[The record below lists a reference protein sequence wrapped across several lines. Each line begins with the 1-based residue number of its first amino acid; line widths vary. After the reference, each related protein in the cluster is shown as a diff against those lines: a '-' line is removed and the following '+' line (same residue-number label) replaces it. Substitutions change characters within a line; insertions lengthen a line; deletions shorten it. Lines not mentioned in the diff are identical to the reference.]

1 MNRIVWLGCMVMVGV
16 WHAGATAE
24 AEPWPSR
31 PIRLVVP
38 SSAGSGFDGIARS
51 LADRLGQ
58 AVGQRVVVD
67 NRPGA
72 TGLIGGEIVA
82 KAPADGYTLLFTF
95 TSALIANTFLQRQM
109 PHGVK
114 DFTAISQFGGGGVYL
129 VVAADLPVRDLREF
143 VDYVRQRPDE
153 LDYGSW
159 GNGSGGH
166 VVMESIK
173 MQTGIRIRHVP
184 YKSIPPMLVDMQGGR
199 LKVGLSDGSSSLPLI
214 QAGKMRAIAVSGSRR
229 GLATPE
235 VPTMNEQGVRFDAD
249 VWYGVFGPA
258 GLPSAVVRRLNR
270 ELNAILLGPDMLAR
284 FRALNLSEPR
294 AGTPEQ
300 FAQTIQADLKTWG
313 DAIKAAGITLD

>member
-1 MNRIVWLGCMVMVGV
+1 MKKISWLGCMIAMTV
-16 WHAGATAE
+16 WHAGA
-24 AEPWPSR
+24 WPQAAWPAK

-38 SSAGSGFDGIARS
+38 SSAGSGFDGVARA

-58 AVGQRVVVD
+58 GLGQRVVVD

-72 TGLIGGEIVA
+72 TGIIGGDIVA
-82 KAPADGYTLLFTF
+82 KAPADGHTLLFTF

-109 PHGVK
+109 PHGVQ
-114 DFTAISQFGGGGVYL
+114 DFTAIAQFGGGGVFL
-129 VVAADLPVRDLREF
+129 VVDADLPVRNLQEF
-143 VDYVRQRPDE
+143 VAYVRQRPDQ

-166 VVMESIK
+166 IVMESIK
-173 MQTGIRIRHVP
+173 MQTGMRIRHVP

-214 QAGKMRAIAVSGSRR
+214 QAGKMRALAVSGSRR
-229 GLATPE
+229 GLATPD
-235 VPTMNEQGVRFDAD
+235 VPTMNEQGLRFDAD

-258 GLPSAVVRRLNR
+258 GLPPAVVQRLNR
-270 ELNAILLGPDMLAR
+270 ELNAILMEPAMLDR
-284 FRALNLSEPR
+284 FRTLNLSEPR
-294 AGTPEQ
+294 PGTPGQ

-313 DAIKAAGITLD
+313 DVIKAAGITMD